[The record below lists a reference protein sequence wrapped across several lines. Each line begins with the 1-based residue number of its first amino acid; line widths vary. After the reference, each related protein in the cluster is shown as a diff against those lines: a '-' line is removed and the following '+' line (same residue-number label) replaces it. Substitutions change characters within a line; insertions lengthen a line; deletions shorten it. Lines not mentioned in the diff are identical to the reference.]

1 MRRGKAV
8 LLLLIIVL
16 STVVS
21 LFSQVERVL
30 AVKASGATPA
40 QEVQAYTYMT
50 AMQYC
55 FGKDSYSSGVGIK
68 LADVNG
74 GDWFGGTGVLGG
86 DGTAFPNP
94 TGAQVDCDNDVFN
107 KPFLS
112 FFEFSSGEDFI
123 ENSLHMKFNSGDGAY
138 KENGKDVAKRI
149 PAAIASKY
157 GKVPAL
163 DGALDYVLLKSVF
176 EASTGCGATKTDNAT
191 VAASDVGAI
200 VSIVDLDNGTIIK
213 QNYAYR
219 TGVDDGKKFGIGN
232 TLDPLEEVEKSCNDI
247 AAGISSRASAFLSKY
262 KSQLE
267 TCESKYSSSE
277 TLLEACKDGE
287 AYPTDPTYC
296 DKYTNDTEKMACLHG
311 QNRANITGSVG
322 DPTNTSDAE
331 VTSCQIE
338 AIGWI
343 VCPVVRFL
351 AKTTDASYSIIRRM
365 MTVPSSILDTSNA
378 NSVYQP
384 WQTMRNL
391 ANISFITV
399 FLFII
404 YSHLTS
410 AGISNYTLKK
420 MLPKLIVGALL
431 VNLSFWICGGLV
443 ELSNVI
449 GENIYKV
456 VGTAADSMY
465 PPDVIANTSPDAGV
479 WNGLTTA
486 VLMGTG
492 IAGVAAFSSF
502 AILIPLLLSAA
513 LAIVTVL
520 VVLTVR
526 QALIVVMVM
535 IAPLAFVAYMLP
547 NTEGL
552 FKKWWGLFKSLL
564 LLYPVVSMVF
574 AGSALASLVLTA
586 ASNSPEGP
594 ASGDLPGFTLSV
606 MGAAVS
612 ILPLFITPIL
622 MKTTSGVLGQVTGM
636 VNNKN
641 RGMID
646 RSKKFAGEKHQE
658 KYNNALAN
666 GAPNRFGRGGKW
678 NPLNR
683 AASRLQRNR
692 YNSINRK
699 SSIAASNAQLEA
711 DALGEPEGQD
721 AAKRNI
727 TAQKT
732 SSFNQNAAKQA
743 WLENHDNEAL
753 ELQAE
758 VSELNVKKAEA
769 EAKLRLQGEAE
780 FTAATLASGVAANAL
795 AAAESKTAALADELK
810 TSEAAAVATHLQAA
824 GMDAAEAAA
833 LVGDLAPKAQ
843 AAATELYVQKQR
855 AGMAE
860 RLSSEEV
867 AKLVENDAALQ
878 DEAGGVHPYG
888 ESLAVAQARQVRVN
902 AFNTAVTAEKT
913 KLSQASNEK
922 LLEDLRLGVGT
933 REYQAAVAGTLMS
946 RNERKAHLKALDIIA
961 TRTANAESRG
971 DKNEMDA
978 LGDIQ
983 QQMYSDMKDR
993 PFALSDSATG
1003 QLQNGTLGRQK
1014 NHEGKDQEHIY
1025 NLKGQLAKRTA
1036 SKLSAKSLA
1045 TMDPDEVKSLH
1056 KLAREKKLA
1065 PDQLNRF
1072 QKAIQEMRSDE
1083 NYKGSEKPEIA
1094 SLFDEVLSGTYS
1106 TISTKAAQDE
1116 YDSRF

>member
-21 LFSQVERVL
+21 LFSQVERVM
-30 AVKASGATPA
+30 AVTAADASP
-40 QEVQAYTYMT
+40 EEKVFAYTYMR
-50 AMQYC
+50 AMQNC
-55 FGKDSYSSGVGIK
+55 FANSRLYNLNSIPIENANKGEWFTTAPAREKDGYP
-68 LADVNG
+68 LATGAAKSCADTDFVKKYMSI
-74 GDWFGGTGVLGG
+74 FGYPTGVDALGDNG
-86 DGTAFPNP
+86 LKMTRNSESEFTEDGKA
-94 TGAQVDCDNDVFN
+94 
-107 KPFLS
+107 
-112 FFEFSSGEDFI
+112 
-123 ENSLHMKFNSGDGAY
+123 
-138 KENGKDVAKRI
+138 VASRL
-149 PAAIASKY
+149 PATVAAKWGTTPAIDA
-157 GKVPAL
+157 
-163 DGALDYVLLKSVF
+163 ALDYVLLKSVLGADAGCR
-176 EASTGCGATKTDNAT
+176 ASATSDRTLASGSKGAVTKT
-191 VAASDVGAI
+191 
-200 VSIVDLDNGTIIK
+200 VSGDGEVVETLYYWGTD
-213 QNYAYR
+213 
-219 TGVDDGKKFGIGN
+219 VDDGTKRTVAN
-232 TLDPLEEVEKSCNDI
+232 TPSYGKDERTCQKI
-247 AAGISSRASAFLSKY
+247 ADDMSASAAAYVNTFPVQSCDVKY
-262 KSQLE
+262 KGNDAQIN
-267 TCESKYSSSE
+267 
-277 TLLEACKDGE
+277 ACKDGE
-287 AYPTDPTYC
+287 KHPDESTYC
-296 DKYTNDTEKMACLHG
+296 QTTYPNGPSEPGTQLACLYG
-311 QNRANITGSVG
+311 QKRAAFDPGGING
-322 DPTNTSDAE
+322 DDGE
-331 VTSCQIE
+331 DVTSCQIE

-343 VCPVVRFL
+343 ICPVVRFL
-351 AKTTDASYSIIRRM
+351 AKTTDASYSVIRRM

-711 DALGEPEGQD
+711 DALAEPEGQD

-732 SSFNQNAAKQA
+732 SSVNQNAAKQA

-961 TRTANAESRG
+961 TRTANAESSG